1 MRFSIFLKFRLTSFG
16 GRRRRRS
23 KINETT
29 ALPKGRNMLL
39 CPGQLLAMA
48 ESEVFLTRLLMDHE
62 WSLVKET
69 QPEYAITLKIKGT
82 ILQAKKIA

>member
-1 MRFSIFLKFRLTSFG
+1 
-16 GRRRRRS
+16 
-23 KINETT
+23 
-29 ALPKGRNMLL
+29 MLL

-48 ESEVFLTRLLMDHE
+48 ESEVFLTRLLMDYE

-69 QPEYAITLKIKGT
+69 QPEYVITLKIKGT